1 MDYRTPDPTQPGS
14 VPPPI
19 DDVPPLTPPPSRDVA
34 SAPYGPVPPAEST
47 ATGRAERAAD
57 SAREETKQV
66 AATAR
71 EQASQVRGEVAA
83 QGRNLL
89 EEAKG
94 QLRTQAGNQTDQL
107 GEAVAKTASQVRAL
121 LDGRPDDA
129 GRVREY
135 VEQAAGKIDD
145 VAERIRSRGFDGLIG
160 DLQRFARRR
169 PGVFLLGA
177 AAAGFAVGRIL
188 RGATAGEET
197 SEPQM
202 RPRPETMLPPSRLD
216 VPPAGTWAEPAIPG
230 PGVAP
235 SPRTYEAPLGG
246 PAVAPATSGPT
257 PGVPIDVG
265 PTPRTSVPA
274 TPGVPPDVLPPP
286 SGETY
291 LPPTPAGPLDPAP
304 PRPGTPRGRD
314 RDYGSPE
321 ER

>member
-1 MDYRTPDPTQPGS
+1 MDYRTPDPIQPGS

-19 DDVPPLTPPPSRDVA
+19 DDVAPLTPPPGGEVA
-34 SAPYGPVPPAEST
+34 PPPYGPAPQADST
-47 ATGRAERAAD
+47 PGRAERAAD
-57 SAREETKQV
+57 SAREETRQV

-71 EQASQVRGEVAA
+71 DQASRVRGEVAT

-89 EEAKG
+89 QEAKG
-94 QLRTQAGNQTDQL
+94 QLRTQAGTQTDQL
-107 GEAVAKTASQVRAL
+107 GEAVAKTAGQVRAL

-129 GRVREY
+129 GPVRDY
-135 VEQAAGKIDD
+135 VEQAAGRIDD
-145 VAERIRSRGFDGLIG
+145 MAQRIRSRGFDGLAE

-177 AAAGFAVGRIL
+177 AAAGFAVGRII

-197 SEPQM
+197 SEPPT
-202 RPRPETMLPPSRLD
+202 RPGPETMLPPSRLD

-246 PAVAPATSGPT
+246 PAIPPPAPGPA
-257 PGVPIDVG
+257 PGVPLDVG
-265 PTPRTSVPA
+265 PAIAPTRVPPA
-274 TPGVPPDVLPPP
+274 PGVADDVLPPP

-291 LPPTPAGPLDPAP
+291 LPPTPPGPLDEP
-304 PRPGTPRGRD
+304 PTPGTRRGPGRD
-314 RDYGSPE
+314 HGTG